1 MPGPG
6 FEWIG
11 EEEEKEVLDVLR
23 SRWLFRYGDEKD
35 PAFKRKVKTL
45 EEMVE
50 KRFGTGHAL
59 AVTSGTSALITAL
72 SALGIG
78 PGDEVIVPGY
88 TFIAS
93 ISSIIIARA
102 VPVLAE
108 VDHSLTL
115 DPADIEGRITPR
127 TRAIMAVHML
137 GNACD
142 MDRLRAVADKHHLIL
157 IEDAAQ
163 AFGGSYRGTWLGTMG
178 RMGIYSFNI
187 FKTINAGDG
196 GMVVTDDD
204 ELYFR
209 AFGYHDQGHFPSR
222 SGVEVGNRSII
233 GQNFRMNEITGAVL
247 IAQFR
252 RLDDIITRLRE
263 IKSRFKSQIQG
274 APGLEFRTLNDPE
287 GECNTLLTVLL
298 PTKEAAERLAAKLRT
313 TTVAKS
319 GWHVYANMEHLLG
332 KKMIT
337 EHGCPYNCACY
348 PCQQEYR
355 KGMLPRTDDLLARA
369 INISIGVVDRGL
381 GSAFGVHPRSTN
393 QEIDQTVK
401 QFAEALRE
409 SL

>member
-11 EEEEKEVLDVLR
+11 KEEEKEVLDVLR

-35 PAFKRKVKTL
+35 PVFKRKVKTL

-50 KRFGTGHAL
+50 KGFGTKHAL
-59 AVTSGTSALITAL
+59 AVTSGTAALITAL

-108 VDHSLTL
+108 VDESLTL
-115 DPADIEGRITPR
+115 DPADVERKITPR

-137 GNACD
+137 GNACNLEALQD
-142 MDRLRAVADKHHLIL
+142 IAKRRGLIL
-157 IEDAAQ
+157 IEDTAQ
-163 AFGGSYRGTWLGTMG
+163 AFGGSYKGKRLGTIG
-178 RMGIYSFNI
+178 RIGTFSFNI

-222 SGVEVGNRSII
+222 SGVEVGNRSIV
-233 GQNFRMNEITGAVL
+233 GQNYRMNELTGAVL
-247 IAQFR
+247 VAQFR
-252 RLDDIITRLRE
+252 RLGDIIDRLRH
-263 IKSRFKSQIQG
+263 IKSRLKKR
-274 APGLEFRTLNDPE
+274 LEGTAGVSFRRINNPE
-287 GECNTLLTVLL
+287 GECNTLLTVFL
-298 PTKEAAERLAAKLRT
+298 PTKEIAQKAAGTLGSAT
-313 TTVAKS
+313 MDKS
-319 GWHVYANMEHLLG
+319 GWHVYNNMEQILG

-337 EHGCPYNCACY
+337 EVGCPYNCASH
-348 PCQQEYR
+348 PCQQEYK
-355 KGMLPRTDDLLARA
+355 KGMLPATDRLLERA
-369 INISIGVVDRGL
+369 INISVGVVDKGL
-381 GSAFGVHPRSTN
+381 GSAFGVHPHSTDD
-393 QEIDQTVK
+393 EIDQKAEQFIQAVK
-401 QFAEALRE
+401 A

>member
-11 EEEEKEVLDVLR
+11 KEEEKEVLEVLR
-23 SRWLFRYGDEKD
+23 SRWMFRYGDEKD

-50 KRFGTGHAL
+50 KGFGTRHAL
-59 AVTSGTSALITAL
+59 AVTSGTAALITAL

-93 ISSIIIARA
+93 ISSIVIARA

-108 VDHSLTL
+108 VDESLTL
-115 DPADIEGRITPR
+115 DPEDVERRITPR

-142 MDRLRAVADKHHLIL
+142 VDRLQAVAKKHDLIL
-157 IEDAAQ
+157 VEDAAQ
-163 AFGGSYRGTWLGTMG
+163 AFGGTWKGRKLGTIG
-178 RMGIYSFNI
+178 RIGTYSFNI

-222 SGVEVGNRSII
+222 SGVEVGNRSIV
-233 GQNFRMNEITGAVL
+233 GQNYRMNEITGAVL

-252 RLDDIITRLRE
+252 RLGDIIERLRY
-263 IKSRFKSQIQG
+263 IKGRFKQQLEG
-274 APGLEFRTLNDPE
+274 VPGVSFRRLNDPA
-287 GECNTLLTVLL
+287 GECNTLLTVYL
-298 PTKEAAERLAAKLRT
+298 PTKQAAAKAAAALG
-313 TTVAKS
+313 TVTMDKS
-319 GWHVYANMEHLLG
+319 GWHVYNNMEQILG

-337 EHGCPYNCACY
+337 EVGCPYNCASY

-355 KGMLPRTDDLLARA
+355 TGMLPNTDRLLERA
-369 INISIGVVDRGL
+369 INISVGVVDRGL
-381 GSAFGVHPRSTN
+381 GAAFGIHPHSTDR
-393 QEIDQTVK
+393 EIDEKAK
-401 QFAEALRE
+401 QLIEAVRQAT
-409 SL
+409 

>member
-35 PAFKRKVKTL
+35 PRFKRKVRTL
-45 EEMVE
+45 EEEVQ
-50 KRFGTGHAL
+50 KRFRTRHAL
-59 AVTSGTSALITAL
+59 AVSSGTAALITSL

-93 ISSIIIARA
+93 LSSIIITRA

-108 VDHSLTL
+108 VDESLTL
-115 DPADIEGRITPR
+115 DPQDVERRITPR
-127 TRAIMAVHML
+127 TRAIMTVHML
-137 GNACD
+137 GNPSNI
-142 MDRLRAVADKHHLIL
+142 DRLQEIADTHGLAL
-157 IEDAAQ
+157 IEDSCQ
-163 AFGGSYRGTWLGTMG
+163 SFGAKWRGRATGTIG
-178 RMGIYSFNI
+178 RIGAYSFNI

-222 SGVEVGNRSII
+222 SSVEVGNRSII
-233 GQNFRMNEITGAVL
+233 GQNYRMNELTGAVL
-247 IAQFR
+247 LAQFR
-252 RLDDIITRLRE
+252 KLDTILDRLRHLKGRLKRRIE
-263 IKSRFKSQIQG
+263 DVEG
-274 APGLEFRTLNDPE
+274 VTFRKINDAE
-287 GECNTLLTVLL
+287 GECSTLLTVFL
-298 PTKEAAERLAAKLRT
+298 PTSEAAERVAERLGTL
-313 TTVAKS
+313 TVAKS
-319 GWHVYANMEHLLG
+319 GWHVYSNMEQILG

-337 EHGCPYNCACY
+337 EQGCPYNCASH
-348 PCQQEYR
+348 PSQVEYR
-355 KGMLPRTDDLLARA
+355 MGMLPKTDDLLSRA
-369 INISIGVVDRGL
+369 INISVGVVDRGL
-381 GSAFGVHPRSTN
+381 GAAFG
-393 QEIDQTVK
+393 IDPSSSDDEVDK
-401 QFAEALRE
+401 KAGEFARAVRE

>member
-11 EEEEKEVLDVLR
+11 KEEEKEVLEVLR

-35 PAFKRKVKTL
+35 PVFKRKVKTL

-50 KRFGTGHAL
+50 KGFGTKHAL
-59 AVTSGTSALITAL
+59 AVTSGTAALITAL

-93 ISSIIIARA
+93 MSSIIIARA

-108 VDHSLTL
+108 VDESLTL
-115 DPADIEGRITPR
+115 DPADVERKITPR

-137 GNACD
+137 GNACNLD
-142 MDRLRAVADKHHLIL
+142 ALQEIAKRRGLIL

-163 AFGGSYRGTWLGTMG
+163 AFGGSWKGKRLGTIG
-178 RMGIYSFNI
+178 RIGTYSFNI

-222 SGVEVGNRSII
+222 SGVEVGNRSIV
-233 GQNFRMNEITGAVL
+233 GQNYRMNELTGAVL
-247 IAQFR
+247 VAQFR
-252 RLDDIITRLRE
+252 RLSDIIERLRY
-263 IKSRFKSQIQG
+263 IKSRLKKQ
-274 APGLEFRTLNDPE
+274 LEGVAGVSFRRINDPV
-287 GECNTLLTVLL
+287 GECNTLLTVFL
-298 PTKEAAERLAAKLRT
+298 PTKEIAQKAAGKLGSAT
-313 TTVAKS
+313 MDKS
-319 GWHVYANMEHLLG
+319 GWHVYNNMEQILG

-337 EHGCPYNCACY
+337 EVGCPYNCASH
-348 PCQQEYR
+348 PCHQEYR
-355 KGMLPRTDDLLARA
+355 KGMLPATDRLLERA
-369 INISIGVVDRGL
+369 INISVGVVDKGL
-381 GSAFGVHPRSTN
+381 GSAFGIHPHSTDK
-393 QEIDQTVK
+393 EIDQKAK
-401 QFAEALRE
+401 QFIEAVKG
-409 SL
+409 SM